1 MLFINI
7 LNRTPTGI
15 THTGFD
21 LVPST
26 TFKGG
31 EQNVKLFDYQAI
43 AIESADKITIKAH
56 LTNANTVMDLLL
68 LVDAIRR
75 INPSVRI
82 GAFIPYMP
90 YARQDRVCNPGEA
103 LSIAVMAKVIN
114 SLNFDRVF
122 LLDPHSDSTVGL
134 IERSIVESPVQF
146 IRRSDTF
153 VGMDFSEVYL
163 VAPDAG
169 AQKRVKALATELGA
183 AGYITATK
191 ERDLETME
199 ITGTKFD
206 GNVTGKKL
214 LVVDDICDGGRTFVA
229 LAKALREQEPEELHL
244 WVTHGIFSYG
254 TKVVTVHYDSV
265 ATTNSFQPTA
275 EGQVDQNGERDYKMT
290 WVQL

>member
-1 MLFINI
+1 MIFINV
-7 LNRTPTGI
+7 LNRTPSGVTD
-15 THTGFD
+15 TGFD
-21 LVPST
+21 LVPTT

-43 AIESADKITIKAH
+43 AIESADKVTIKAH
-56 LTNANTVMDLLL
+56 LTDANTVMDLLL

-75 INPSVRI
+75 VNPSVRI
-82 GAFIPYMP
+82 GVFIPYMP

-114 SLNFDRVF
+114 SLNFDRVY
-122 LLDPHSDSTVGL
+122 LLDPHSDTTAAL
-134 IERSIVESPVQF
+134 IERSMVESPAQF
-146 IRRSDTF
+146 IKRNDTF
-153 VGMDFSEVYL
+153 VGMDFSKVYL

-169 AQKRVKALATELGA
+169 AQKRVKALAAELGA

-191 ERDLETME
+191 DRDLETME

-206 GNVTGKKL
+206 GNVAGKKL
-214 LVVDDICDGGRTFVA
+214 LVVDDICDGGRTFIA

-254 TKVVTVHYDSV
+254 TKVVTDQYDSV